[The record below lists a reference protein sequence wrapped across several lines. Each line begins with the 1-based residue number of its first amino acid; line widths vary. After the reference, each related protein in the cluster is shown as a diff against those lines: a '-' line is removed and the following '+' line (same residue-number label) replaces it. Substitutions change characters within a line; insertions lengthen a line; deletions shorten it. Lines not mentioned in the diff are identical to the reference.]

1 MGIETQYDPTG
12 PWRLTEKVSKP
23 WTASAIIKWEQIME
37 QTVKISEDFVNFGK
51 GNLDAFVKSSEI
63 WATGVQA
70 LAKDFADTTHAHLN
84 ETVAIVK
91 SFAAAKS
98 PKELLDLQTT
108 VARKSVEKVIADT
121 TRLADA
127 STRLATDAL
136 APLAARLKLATAA

>member
-1 MGIETQYDPTG
+1 
-12 PWRLTEKVSKP
+12 
-23 WTASAIIKWEQIME
+23 ME
-37 QTVKISEDFVNFGK
+37 LTVKISEDFVNLGK

-63 WATGVQA
+63 WTNGVQA
-70 LAKDFADTTHAHLN
+70 LAKDFADTTSAHLN

-98 PKELLDLQTT
+98 PKELLDLQTA
-108 VARKSVEKVIADT
+108 VARKSVEKAIADA